1 MEQYTQG
8 NYTSKMGQYN
18 KENNISIMEQCIH
31 DGTIYPWRDNIT
43 IIGQYIQDCHACHL
57 WIKLGLCILRMLI
70 ITELSIVCANVCWNI
85 HVWYVCAF
93 VYVSVCVLVH
103 LFINNM
109 HTPHLPV
116 SMKVMAVYPY
126 NEFASVIYVQSTL
139 GIMGFWR
146 FSLPLCVLIIY
157 VDRVE

>member
-1 MEQYTQG
+1 M
-8 NYTSKMGQYN
+8 
-18 KENNISIMEQCIH
+18 
-31 DGTIYPWRDNIT
+31 
-43 IIGQYIQDCHACHL
+43 GQYIQDCHACHL

-70 ITELSIVCANVCWNI
+70 ITELSIVCVTVCWNI
-85 HVWYVCAF
+85 HVCVCI
-93 VYVSVCVLVH
+93 LVH